1 MLDRQL
7 VLLYYQIALNS
18 LRINKLQNITPPV
31 LLLTSVYSTELAKSE
46 RFILRERW
54 QISFKTSVSF
64 LMPD

>member
-46 RFILRERW
+46 RFILRER
-54 QISFKTSVSF
+54 
-64 LMPD
+64 